1 MRNNILKFIAVIL
14 SVLLSICFVSILYI
28 ILLILLAMLSPI
40 IIVITIFYIAEIMYK
55 EMLQTI
61 EKNTYTEY
69 EEIE

>member
-1 MRNNILKFIAVIL
+1 MQNSILKSIAVIL
-14 SVLLSICFVSILYI
+14 SFLLSICFVSILSI
-28 ILLILLAMLSPI
+28 GLFALVIMASPI
-40 IIVITIFYIAEIMYK
+40 LIIIAILYIAEIMYK